1 MSIWRSALSI
11 LGAFFVVVVLVG
23 LATALSSNLMLG
35 GMGPDVEITVA
46 YLVVNLAYSVLIAVI
61 GGYIA
66 ATVSDHS
73 PLGHAAGLA
82 GFMMVLGL
90 FSWLVINRGDPAPGQ
105 PSWYPGP
112 PLIQWTR
119 KCLSFSSVP
128 HPRWSQKLPL
138 RQRRR
143 GVEGSSIPRSSDEPQ
158 WSEGPKCSRRLR
170 VLRFEVD
177 RRLIAQR

>member
-35 GMGPDVEITVA
+35 GTGPDVEITVA

-61 GGYIA
+61 GGYVA

-90 FSWLVINRGDPAPGQ
+90 FSWLVVNRGDPAPGQ
-105 PSWYPGP
+105 PSWYPFVIGVLVP
-112 PLIQWTR
+112 PVAILGGILVTR
-119 KCLSFSSVP
+119 RTRTRTHF
-128 HPRWSQKLPL
+128 
-138 RQRRR
+138 
-143 GVEGSSIPRSSDEPQ
+143 
-158 WSEGPKCSRRLR
+158 SRRAR
-170 VLRFEVD
+170 EAASTD
-177 RRLIAQR
+177 P